1 MSILGFF
8 EHTISNAKRAYAYC
22 LDAQR
27 PRYKSIKTELNEAKA
42 MLEVAM
48 RYDEI
53 SKSDGLRLMRELDDW
68 MIKFIN
74 LPQIRKKGLRKCT
87 NS

>member
-27 PRYKSIKTELNEAKA
+27 PRYKSIKTKA
-42 MLEVAM
+42 MLEAANELTPQE
-48 RYDEI
+48 RINWRHI
-53 SKSDGLRLMRELDDW
+53 SCVYLVNSGKWREYASKQNTL
-68 MIKFIN
+68 
-74 LPQIRKKGLRKCT
+74 
-87 NS
+87 